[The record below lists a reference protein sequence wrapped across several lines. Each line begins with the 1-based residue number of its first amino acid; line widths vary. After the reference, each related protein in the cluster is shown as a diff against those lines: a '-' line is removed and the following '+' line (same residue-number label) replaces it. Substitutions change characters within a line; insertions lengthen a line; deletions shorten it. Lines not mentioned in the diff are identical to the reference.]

1 MDQTPQVEN
10 QKLQDL
16 INGKFNDV
24 DPERFLQILRT
35 IVDEIGDIEPVKD
48 CNCFAQI
55 IR

>member
-1 MDQTPQVEN
+1 MDQTPQVET

-16 INGKFNDV
+16 SNGKLNDV
-24 DPERFLQILRT
+24 DPERSCKYYGPF
-35 IVDEIGDIEPVKD
+35 VHEIGDIEPVKD